1 MNTHARLRLLLS
13 LLAAGLV
20 VLPGCGTW
28 IPAKGR
34 VEAIRADAAPV
45 SGVTASTTTD
55 ATAESGATDLPATVR
70 LDPESTLRLAFRH
83 SRALQAR
90 RDSLAAAA
98 LDLLEQRR
106 AFGPQLSGELAG
118 RLEFAGDNDGFAP
131 SGTAVFSDVLPT
143 AAKFR
148 VDGSTAQTPDREEGD
163 WDSRVKAR
171 IDQPLLAG
179 AGYEASHE
187 ALIQAQRD
195 LVQRLRQFEI
205 DRQDLAI
212 EVLDAFYKLVGL
224 RSQLDNARTALERS
238 EFALRRSEAMFKVQ
252 LAPYIDVA
260 RSQQQAISSQ
270 RRLED
275 AQLRYDSAEKRILL
289 QLGLPPETGLE
300 LTAVTPQLI
309 PLAATIDECETAA
322 LDRRLD
328 LRNALDSVED
338 AARRLRTA
346 RGNRWPD
353 LALFAEA
360 GRSGQGTGAFQAD
373 DPEDS
378 AAAGLALQIDPDR
391 RDQRDALERA
401 RILLAAAERDATL
414 ARDEARVEV
423 FEETERLTT
432 VRRQVALGEENLAVA
447 RRRYENAMLRFEAG
461 ELGNRDVVEAEN
473 GLLDARNTLVDT
485 AISHEIAR
493 LRLLARIGL
502 LDVGPEGALLDASGP
517 STPPRLFGPPEPLRI
532 PK

>member
-1 MNTHARLRLLLS
+1 MHTHVRLRFLPPFF
-13 LLAAGLV
+13 AAGLLM
-20 VLPGCGTW
+20 LPGCGTW
-28 IPAKGR
+28 IPTKGR

-45 SGVTASTTTD
+45 SGVTASTTIN
-55 ATAESGATDLPATVR
+55 ATAEPGETDLPAAVR
-70 LDPESTLRLAFRH
+70 LDPDSSLRLAFRH
-83 SRALQAR
+83 SRVLQAR

-131 SGTAVFSDVLPT
+131 SGAIALSDILPS

-148 VDGSTAQTPDREEGD
+148 LDGSASEVPGRDGGD
-163 WDSRVKAR
+163 WDSRVRAR
-171 IDQPLLAG
+171 LDQPLLAG

-205 DRQDLAI
+205 DRQELAI

-224 RSQLDNARTALERS
+224 KSQLDNARTALERS
-238 EFALRRSEAMFKVQ
+238 EFSLRRSEAMFKVQ

-260 RSQQQAISSQ
+260 RSQQQAISSR

-275 AQLRYDSAEKRILL
+275 AQLRYDSAAKRILL
-289 QLGLPPETGLE
+289 LLGLPPETGLE
-300 LTAVTPQLI
+300 LAAVTPQLI

-360 GRSGQGTGAFQAD
+360 GRSGQGGGVFQTD
-373 DPEDS
+373 EPEES

-391 RDQRDALERA
+391 RDQRDAIERA
-401 RILLAAAERDATL
+401 RILLAAAERDADL

-423 FEETERLTT
+423 FEETERLATA
-432 VRRQVALGEENLAVA
+432 RRQVALSEENLAVA

-493 LRLLARIGL
+493 IRLLARIGL

-517 STPPRLFGPPEPLRI
+517 SAPPRLFGPPEPLRI